1 MWGAGRGAQ
10 CVLAD
15 TQTHGS
21 FISCSDRWLGKRVLP
36 GSGPV
41 CPQPPGP
48 RSSHRASG
56 ARSRGPEGGP
66 GGFLPQ
72 GSMVLPSVCRRRGAG
87 ETVCRNKWAERK
99 REKLLPDDR
108 GEGRL
113 SAPRSDSASLPPRE
127 MQQASLGPPTAE
139 SVCSAPSPTPE
150 SPVLACPHLG
160 IPREGGEGRAAA
172 SLLIFAVRTAR
183 TNNGEMTQRK
193 QRFRERPGHTAGRRG
208 ADKQMRSLS
217 HRKGFKSLMLPWMCT
232 KRPNTAPNKALF
244 ILWVPALPTASEET
258 ADRLEHP
265 KFRGASGTRD
275 AFQERAAE

>member
-72 GSMVLPSVCRRRGAG
+72 GSMVYLQFAGGGEQVRQCAGTNGQKGRERSCCRMTGERGVSLPRGQ
-87 ETVCRNKWAERK
+87 TQPLW
-99 REKLLPDDR
+99 LP
-108 GEGRL
+108 GRCNRPAW
-113 SAPRSDSASLPPRE
+113 APRRQRACAVHLPRPQR
-127 MQQASLGPPTAE
+127 
-139 SVCSAPSPTPE
+139 AP
-150 SPVLACPHLG
+150 C
-160 IPREGGEGRAAA
+160 
-172 SLLIFAVRTAR
+172 
-183 TNNGEMTQRK
+183 
-193 QRFRERPGHTAGRRG
+193 
-208 ADKQMRSLS
+208 
-217 HRKGFKSLMLPWMCT
+217 
-232 KRPNTAPNKALF
+232 
-244 ILWVPALPTASEET
+244 
-258 ADRLEHP
+258 
-265 KFRGASGTRD
+265 
-275 AFQERAAE
+275 